1 MDGPGYHVDVDA
13 LEQAGTAIQK
23 AVEEQ
28 DNFELRGLTGEPEM
42 YGDEALRNALMDVCV
57 RWSDRIDDL
66 VDDADEIGQALKA
79 SAQAYREAEHE
90 AKGTLPDDP
99 AVDVADG

>member
-42 YGDEALRNALMDVCV
+42 YG
-57 RWSDRIDDL
+57 
-66 VDDADEIGQALKA
+66 
-79 SAQAYREAEHE
+79 
-90 AKGTLPDDP
+90 
-99 AVDVADG
+99 